1 MEVVFFALQSFKKWI
16 NSLPLLPQFYCTREI
31 WHRRSNWKKVFNPNT
46 KNDLTT
52 RKTGWSKPG
61 CSSKSLLMKRFQIP
75 QGPNHSVPFAPAPHK
90 AFKKKR
96 PWNPSTKT
104 PSYVIST
111 TSLLEALALA
121 AILTWQGW
129 CVDEKTR
136 NICMD
141 FSSYKA
147 ANKTCFLVLS
157 FICCVL
163 LWSIH
168 YLFTFVPICS

>member
-75 QGPNHSVPFAPAPHK
+75 QGPNRSLPITPAPHK
-90 AFKKKR
+90 AWTKKAMKSINKNAELRHLHHVTFGGSCVSSNPNLARLMCRRKNEKHLHGFFKLQ
-96 PWNPSTKT
+96 S
-104 PSYVIST
+104 
-111 TSLLEALALA
+111 
-121 AILTWQGW
+121 
-129 CVDEKTR
+129 C
-136 NICMD
+136 
-141 FSSYKA
+141 
-147 ANKTCFLVLS
+147 
-157 FICCVL
+157 
-163 LWSIH
+163 
-168 YLFTFVPICS
+168 